1 MWEQILNA
9 TVKKN
14 NQHASNKQI
23 EGLIENSKAILNVMV
38 DPIFLTDKQLKIKF
52 VNQRALDLMGY
63 SRSEVID
70 KMTCAQFIQTTNC
83 RTTSCAVT
91 DAIKQK
97 RPVISVTQGKKKDGT
112 VIDIREGCSV
122 IYGEDGDIIGGY
134 RLIQDISKERQMSRS
149 LLEMA
154 QLLSSSAEQL
164 SSASEEV
171 NASIDQ
177 TASTI
182 QSISQGATTTSMQSN
197 KVIEESSKAAE
208 AAQRGKEAADQVNL
222 KMQDIQK
229 TTKTGAQ
236 GISSLGEKSKEIGNI
251 INTINQISEQT
262 NLLALNAAIEA
273 ARAGDAGRGFA
284 VVADEVRKLAEESG
298 QATQQIGGLINTIQE
313 EIDRSVSSM
322 KENTVMVEE
331 GSSGVTE
338 AVKSFDELPPI
349 IELVNTAANEV
360 AHVAQENAA
369 SSEQASSAI
378 EQVSSSMQEVNSSA
392 QSLADLANKLA
403 QLAEQMK
410 SY

>member
-1 MWEQILNA
+1 MWQQLLDA
-9 TVKKN
+9 TINKN
-14 NQHASNKQI
+14 KQTSDKQI
-23 EGLIENSKAILNVMV
+23 EGLIHNSKAILDVMV
-38 DPIFLTDKQLKIKF
+38 DPIFLTDKQLKIKY
-52 VNQRALDLMGY
+52 VNQLALDLMGY
-63 SRSEVID
+63 SHSEVID
-70 KMTCAQFIQTTNC
+70 KMTCAQFLQTSNC
-83 RTTSCAVT
+83 RTKSCSVT

-97 RPVISVTQGKKKDGT
+97 RPVISVTKAKKKDGT

-122 IYGEDGDIIGGY
+122 IYDGEGNIIGGY
-134 RLIQDISKERQMSRS
+134 RLVQDISKEKQMSRS
-149 LLEMA
+149 LSEMA
-154 QLLSSSAEQL
+154 QQLSSSAEQL
-164 SSASEEV
+164 ASASQEV

-177 TASTI
+177 TSSTI
-182 QSISQGATTTSMQSN
+182 QTIAQGANTTSIQSN
-197 KVIEESSKAAE
+197 KVIEESRKASE
-208 AAQRGKEAADQVNL
+208 AAQRGKESADQVNL

-229 TTKTGAQ
+229 TTKMGAQ

-298 QATQQIGGLINTIQE
+298 QATQQISELIRTIQE
-313 EIDRSVSSM
+313 EIDKSVSSM
-322 KENTVMVEE
+322 NENTVMVEE
-331 GSSGVTE
+331 GSIGVTE

-378 EQVSSSMQEVNSSA
+378 EEVSSSLEEVNSSA
-392 QSLADLANKLA
+392 QSLADLAQRLT
-403 QLAEQMK
+403 QLAYQLNK
-410 SY
+410 